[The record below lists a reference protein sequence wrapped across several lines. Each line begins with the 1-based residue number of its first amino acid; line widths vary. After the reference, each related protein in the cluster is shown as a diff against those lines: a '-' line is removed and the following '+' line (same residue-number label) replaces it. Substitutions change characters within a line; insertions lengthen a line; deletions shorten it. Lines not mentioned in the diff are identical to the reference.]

1 MVAHH
6 SAQIVAKAFPVLFS
20 RGLITVAAP
29 EEDSSVAHN
38 RERNKLLQRALR
50 ADRRAKGLCVKCGCE
65 KLPELTLCEPCR
77 EKQNN
82 AQRAN
87 RGTLPC
93 SGA

>member
-6 SAQIVAKAFPVLFS
+6 SAQIVAKAFPKLFA
-20 RGLITVAAP
+20 RGLITVEAP
-29 EEDSSVAHN
+29 GEDPSATHN

-50 ADRRAKGLCVKCGCE
+50 ADRRAKGLCVKCGGA
-65 KLPELTLCEPCR
+65 KLPELTLCEECR
-77 EKQNN
+77 DKQNN

-87 RGTLPC
+87 RGTIIC